1 METTSAGD
9 SNDGSSLGEE
19 LATMLDQ
26 QEGQIDGDRKP
37 SAETSLGDD
46 DQENPAAQPAAKPD
60 QQGMDAV
67 SSFTRMKQQAREAF
81 EQAREAVEAEAP
93 KIIKVEPRQGPT
105 QAQPAT
111 PTMQPVTMTGP
122 TQAPPMYAAQAAPMN
137 AAFHSHGYIPT
148 NDPFKDD
155 NIVFRQTQNMGS
167 ATQPGFAVNFG
178 TFSPTATMQ
187 GISDPTLTEAAN
199 QANDQN
205 RSPANDNAEAMLLA
219 AQEKAMQLQAHYQG
233 LATYTRDLEAKYQA
247 FSLTAAHPAVFRPQ
261 VHQGWAQP
269 TPPPG
274 MPMGQ
279 PPQSWIQQ
287 VPQIMPQGAVPRE
300 TEMWAEFLS
309 DHMSIETAIQGPAG
323 TNSSLRDPM
332 AHIATVIELLPLD
345 KCCPRMTDKLTSPL
359 GAQGS
364 IQQLIASMRSRMKD
378 VIDKIEK
385 VITQKGII
393 AMRTAAEAIRLLVAH
408 VQAAMAFH
416 YAMII
421 WIWAQKATGTVKT
434 SIQSTV
440 LRYLNTEDDDV
451 VAFEARMVDPRRAAT
466 ANADVSTGLSS
477 FSTATQEVRQTPGYA
492 RLDPAQ
498 TGAAVTSN
506 WQSLYHIILV
516 LLTRTSIVQSR
527 DECMKH
533 INPLHFQRM
542 GANETVECY
551 FDRMAD
557 AWMVTQQ
564 EFTSIGFPL
573 LTPSID
579 SLYLELAVP
588 LARPKILQQFIAHC
602 QRKKISYTQM
612 TLEDAR
618 TIFLLSAEVE
628 RTCDTHI
635 DGLLKA
641 MLAAEVSGS
650 TSKSNNNEST
660 GTDKKQKRRDKKQ
673 AQEGQAAPALATDS
687 DDHPPAPPY
696 WGKPSEKL
704 KDKPKL
710 PLADYKP
717 FDHAATRKKF
727 GYDILQPHHVKEIV
741 KRLDAGLDGCKNCGS
756 HGHNSRTCDRQR
768 ADGDGWLVG
777 HQGGRTFREQKNG
790 GLGLGQGREAKSF
803 PAQQEE
809 KPTPPP
815 APAQKPAEQP
825 AQKQLPQA
833 EYAAQIAALMASQAE
848 PPSDSPPQYEYD
860 ENDQE

>member
-1 METTSAGD
+1 M
-9 SNDGSSLGEE
+9 
-19 LATMLDQ
+19 
-26 QEGQIDGDRKP
+26 
-37 SAETSLGDD
+37 
-46 DQENPAAQPAAKPD
+46 
-60 QQGMDAV
+60 
-67 SSFTRMKQQAREAF
+67 
-81 EQAREAVEAEAP
+81 
-93 KIIKVEPRQGPT
+93 
-105 QAQPAT
+105 T
-111 PTMQPVTMTGP
+111 P
-122 TQAPPMYAAQAAPMN
+122 
-137 AAFHSHGYIPT
+137 
-148 NDPFKDD
+148 
-155 NIVFRQTQNMGS
+155 
-167 ATQPGFAVNFG
+167 
-178 TFSPTATMQ
+178 Q
-187 GISDPTLTEAAN
+187 GI
-199 QANDQN
+199 
-205 RSPANDNAEAMLLA
+205 
-219 AQEKAMQLQAHYQG
+219 
-233 LATYTRDLEAKYQA
+233 
-247 FSLTAAHPAVFRPQ
+247 
-261 VHQGWAQP
+261 
-269 TPPPG
+269 
-274 MPMGQ
+274 
-279 PPQSWIQQ
+279 
-287 VPQIMPQGAVPRE
+287 VPRE
-300 TEMWAEFLS
+300 TEIMWAEFLS
-309 DHMSIETAIQGPAG
+309 DEMSIENAIQGPAG

-332 AHIATVIELLPLD
+332 AHIATIIELLPLD
-345 KCCPRMTDKLTSPL
+345 RCCPRMTDKLTSPL

-466 ANADVSTGLSS
+466 TNADVSTGLSS

-660 GTDKKQKRRDKKQ
+660 GTDKKQK
-673 AQEGQAAPALATDS
+673 P
-687 DDHPPAPPY
+687 
-696 WGKPSEKL
+696 
-704 KDKPKL
+704 
-710 PLADYKP
+710 
-717 FDHAATRKKF
+717 
-727 GYDILQPHHVKEIV
+727 
-741 KRLDAGLDGCKNCGS
+741 
-756 HGHNSRTCDRQR
+756 
-768 ADGDGWLVG
+768 
-777 HQGGRTFREQKNG
+777 
-790 GLGLGQGREAKSF
+790 
-803 PAQQEE
+803 
-809 KPTPPP
+809 
-815 APAQKPAEQP
+815 
-825 AQKQLPQA
+825 
-833 EYAAQIAALMASQAE
+833 
-848 PPSDSPPQYEYD
+848 
-860 ENDQE
+860 